1 MNRTGMSRTGM
12 NRAVVLVVAKSPV
25 VGNVKTRLGREV
37 GMERAA
43 DLAAAALLDTV
54 KVCAAAYGAER
65 CHLSL
70 DGVLAHGQLAEELLD
85 ATADWTFHPQRGER
99 FAERLVNA
107 HEDASAAS
115 GSPVVQ
121 VGMDTPHLSTEA
133 LLEAGAL
140 LTGPDAAVLGP
151 AYDGGWWLLGVA
163 RPRLVAH
170 LPEVPMS
177 TAQTGTLTREALVRA
192 GARVT
197 EIESLCDVDEVED
210 AELVAAGAPD
220 TRFAR
225 SWR

>member
-1 MNRTGMSRTGM
+1 
-12 NRAVVLVVAKSPV
+12 VVLVVAKSPV
-25 VGNVKTRLGREV
+25 VGKVKTRLGREV

-54 KVCAAAYGAER
+54 RACAAAYGPER

-70 DGVLAHGQLAEELLD
+70 EGVLAHGQLADELLD
-85 ATADWTFHPQRGER
+85 ETADWVFHVQRGED
-99 FAERLVNA
+99 FGERLVNA

-115 GSPVVQ
+115 GAPVVQ
-121 VGMDTPHLSTEA
+121 VGMDTPHLTARA
-133 LLEAGAL
+133 LREAGAL
-140 LTGPDAAVLGP
+140 LTGPDEAVLGP
-151 AYDGGWWLLGVA
+151 AYDGGWWLLGVG
-163 RPRLVAH
+163 RPHLVAH

-177 TAQTGTLTREALVRA
+177 TADTGRLTHEALLRA

-197 EIESLCDVDEVED
+197 EIESLCDVDEVGD
-210 AELVAAGAPD
+210 AELVASGAPH

>member
-1 MNRTGMSRTGM
+1 M
-12 NRAVVLVVAKSPV
+12 NRAVVLVVAKAPV
-25 VGNVKTRLGREV
+25 VGRVKTRLGREV

-54 KVCAAAYGAER
+54 RVCAAAYGPAR

-70 DGVLAHGQLAEELLD
+70 DGVLAHGELAGELLD
-85 ATADWTFHPQRGER
+85 ETVEWTFHPQRGED
-99 FAERLVNA
+99 FAARLVNA

-115 GSPVVQ
+115 GAPVVQ
-121 VGMDTPHLSTEA
+121 VGMDTPHLSERA

-140 LTGPDAAVLGP
+140 LTGPDDAVLGP
-151 AYDGGWWLLGVA
+151 AYDGGWWLLGVG
-163 RPRLVAH
+163 RPHLVAH

-177 TAQTGTLTREALVRA
+177 TVETGRLTRDALVRA

-197 EIESLCDVDEVED
+197 EIESLWDVDEFAD
-210 AELVAAGAPD
+210 AELVAARAPH